1 MLLITFKGGK
11 TPLLLDLEEIEE
23 VLLVDLGIDKVLYT
37 IYED

>member
-1 MLLITFKGGK
+1 MLLVTFKDGK
-11 TPLLLDLEEIEE
+11 MPLLLDLEEIEE